1 MIFLTLLTAIALS
14 GVAGYYSVI
23 GLAQIFPG
31 SFWPVIIMG
40 SILEAS
46 KLVTVSW
53 LYRNWKQCPILIKS
67 YLSIAVTILML
78 ITSMGIFGFLSK
90 AHLEHSADNAPL
102 VDKIAL
108 LDEKIKTEKENVEAN
123 RKAIRQYDEVVD
135 QTMGRS
141 TDEKGAD
148 KAQAIRRGQQKDRT
162 RILQEI
168 QQSQAAIAKYS
179 EERAPLSTELK
190 KVEAD
195 VGPIK
200 YIAALAYGE
209 ATTDIIDKAVRL
221 VIILIIVVFDPLAI
235 LLLIAYNM
243 TLKEREG
250 FDDVENFFKRARENA
265 RQLDKEAQEPTGQG
279 VPITGF
285 SAQEVGSLLPEAV
298 VTEDDTVSVDSS
310 KVMAHMVKAIQ
321 ELNEKIENP
330 VDKHAYLKQPF
341 VHFKG
346 LKPMVAPKEE
356 TETDVLEIKKDN
368 MIVID
373 DITGDKIPPI
383 VTAPVI
389 VEKHST
395 PNSIVYEEH
404 HTEEP
409 PKKLEPKYDY
419 DAPYSFK
426 EKKLDG
432 GDF

>member
-14 GVAGYYSVI
+14 AVAGYYSVI

-53 LYRNWKQCPILIKS
+53 LYRNWRECPILIKS

-123 RKAIRQYDEVVD
+123 RKIIKQYDEVVD

-148 KAQAIRRGQQKDRT
+148 KAQAIRRSQQKDRI
-162 RILQEI
+162 RVLQEI
-168 QQSQAAIAKYS
+168 QQSQATIAKYS

-190 KVEAD
+190 KIEAD
-195 VGPIK
+195 IGPIK

-209 ATTDIIDKAVRL
+209 ATNDIIDKAVRL
-221 VIILIIVVFDPLAI
+221 VILLIIVVFDPLAI

-243 TLKEREG
+243 SMKEK
-250 FDDVENFFKRARENA
+250 DDFQNVEDFFKRAKQNA
-265 RQLDKEAQEPTGQG
+265 RKLDEDVKVEPQ
-279 VPITGF
+279 
-285 SAQEVGSLLPEAV
+285 PE
-298 VTEDDTVSVDSS
+298 
-310 KVMAHMVKAIQ
+310 
-321 ELNEKIENP
+321 P
-330 VDKHAYLKQPF
+330 VDPYAYLKQPF
-341 VHFKG
+341 KHFEN
-346 LKPMVAPKEE
+346 LKPMVAPVVKPKEE
-356 TETDVLEIKKDN
+356 MVEIKKDN

-373 DITGDKIPPI
+373 DITGETIPPI
-383 VTAPVI
+383 THEKVTI
-389 VEKHST
+389 ETHNT
-395 PNSIVYEEH
+395 QNSIMYEEH
-404 HTEEP
+404 HVPVKT
-409 PKKLEPKYDY
+409 LEPKYDY
-419 DAPYSFK
+419 EEPYSFK
-426 EKKLDG
+426 EKEVRDAGK
-432 GDF
+432 F